1 MPDIAS
7 SLSAVSPS
15 LTWRI
20 PVTNAPPPAPPAQCR
35 HLVRTLTA
43 LEQTSEQRER
53 HLSELEAARQALQ
66 QELVTTSA
74 SYETQ
79 VAAMSDHLAGLNET
93 LTAQRDQIDQLR
105 YQLGLKKRGVR

>member
-1 MPDIAS
+1 MPTS
-7 SLSAVSPS
+7 FSV
-15 LTWRI
+15 R
-20 PVTNAPPPAPPAQCR
+20 QCR
-35 HLVRTLTA
+35 HLVRSLTA
-43 LEQTSEQRER
+43 LERTCGQTER
-53 HLSELEAARQALQ
+53 QLSEAESARQAIR

-79 VAAMSDHLAGLNET
+79 VAAMSDHLAGLTET

>member
-1 MPDIAS
+1 M
-7 SLSAVSPS
+7 
-15 LTWRI
+15 
-20 PVTNAPPPAPPAQCR
+20 
-35 HLVRTLTA
+35 
-43 LEQTSEQRER
+43 EQTCGQTER
-53 HLSELEAARQALQ
+53 QLAEVEAARQALQ

-105 YQLGLKKRGVR
+105 YQLGQKKRGNR